1 MLRQLLSGFSSI
13 HVGLQVGYLISIL
26 IEKGIPILLEQ
37 TSRRFP
43 KRKVKS
49 FGVEDRIS
57 ALPDD
62 LLVRILLLVPTKDAL
77 ATMILSKRWRSI
89 WTMVPKLDYLEM
101 ISDDTNKVV
110 IGGLLG
116 RLLERFFGRNDQK
129 RLWLLRFIDESL
141 QAHKAPVLEA
151 LAIGVDRGR
160 HVDVVDVGNWI
171 KKAVHSRVRELG
183 FILRWSAEPTRLP
196 NNLYTCDTLVSL
208 GLSNKILVDVPSPAC
223 LPSLKYLILDS
234 VVYKDEDSLAR
245 FLSSCP
251 LLKTLIVERH
261 HQDNVKVFNIKAPFL
276 VFLSYHYVKLEPH
289 GEAIEG
295 SLVIDSPALKK
306 IFITDHSRD
315 SYSIENEPRLE
326 KANINFRCYPDDR
339 FRTSLSSVMCLEL
352 VLSFATVCGALFSFI
367 LFIFFIGI
375 VVTYLRKNICINTS
389 RGFTYV
395 LLCSLQF
402 SWFSTIGYSY
412 LMECKIILVHD
423 LDWLQPLMFLLQNS
437 PNLKVLLIDKTFIQV
452 AEELPLS
459 WNQPSSVP
467 GCLSTHLEIF
477 EWREYK
483 GRNEERE
490 FINYI
495 FANSKCLKRAGFSL
509 KSTGNHKDRKNMKD
523 LESMYRVSTSSQLL
537 FSTQVEYM
545 SVSGETRE

>member
-339 FRTSLSSVMCLEL
+339 FRTSLSSVMCLEI
-352 VLSFATVCGALFSFI
+352 VLSFAT
-367 LFIFFIGI
+367 
-375 VVTYLRKNICINTS
+375 
-389 RGFTYV
+389 
-395 LLCSLQF
+395 F

-545 SVSGETRE
+545 SVSDETRE

>member
-1 MLRQLLSGFSSI
+1 
-13 HVGLQVGYLISIL
+13 
-26 IEKGIPILLEQ
+26 
-37 TSRRFP
+37 
-43 KRKVKS
+43 
-49 FGVEDRIS
+49 
-57 ALPDD
+57 
-62 LLVRILLLVPTKDAL
+62 
-77 ATMILSKRWRSI
+77 MILSKRWRSI

-234 VVYKDEDSLAR
+234 
-245 FLSSCP
+245 
-251 LLKTLIVERH
+251 
-261 HQDNVKVFNIKAPFL
+261 
-276 VFLSYHYVKLEPH
+276 
-289 GEAIEG
+289 G

-352 VLSFATVCGALFSFI
+352 VLSFAT
-367 LFIFFIGI
+367 
-375 VVTYLRKNICINTS
+375 
-389 RGFTYV
+389 
-395 LLCSLQF
+395 F

>member
-37 TSRRFP
+37 TSRRFL

-62 LLVRILLLVPTKDAL
+62 LLVRILLLVPTKDAV

-116 RLLERFFGRNDQK
+116 RLLGRLLERFFVRSDQK

-160 HVDVVDVGNWI
+160 HVDVVDVENWI

-208 GLSNKILVDVPSPAC
+208 GLSNKILLDVPSPAC

-261 HQDNVKVFNIKAPFL
+261 HQDNVKVFNIKAPCL

-289 GEAIEG
+289 GEGIEG

-352 VLSFATVCGALFSFI
+352 VLSFAT
-367 LFIFFIGI
+367 
-375 VVTYLRKNICINTS
+375 
-389 RGFTYV
+389 
-395 LLCSLQF
+395 F

-509 KSTGNHKDRKNMKD
+509 KSTGNHTDRKNMKD

>member
-62 LLVRILLLVPTKDAL
+62 LLVRILLLVPTKDAV

-116 RLLERFFGRNDQK
+116 RLLGRLLERFFVRSDQK

-151 LAIGVDRGR
+151 LAIGVDRGG

-223 LPSLKYLILDS
+223 LPSLKY
-234 VVYKDEDSLAR
+234 
-245 FLSSCP
+245 
-251 LLKTLIVERH
+251 
-261 HQDNVKVFNIKAPFL
+261 
-276 VFLSYHYVKLEPH
+276 

-295 SLVIDSPALKK
+295 SLVIDSPALRK
-306 IFITDHSRD
+306 IFITDHSID

-339 FRTSLSSVMCLEL
+339 FRTSISSVMCLEL
-352 VLSFATVCGALFSFI
+352 VLSFAT
-367 LFIFFIGI
+367 
-375 VVTYLRKNICINTS
+375 
-389 RGFTYV
+389 
-395 LLCSLQF
+395 F

-437 PNLKVLLIDKTFIQV
+437 PNLKVLLIDKVGTLIHSSNKIKSKCDSQPLGIASQTFIQV

>member
-352 VLSFATVCGALFSFI
+352 VLSFAT
-367 LFIFFIGI
+367 
-375 VVTYLRKNICINTS
+375 
-389 RGFTYV
+389 
-395 LLCSLQF
+395 F

-437 PNLKVLLIDKTFIQV
+437 PNLKVLLIDKVGTLIHSSNNKIKSKCDSQPLGIASQTFIQV

>member
-160 HVDVVDVGNWI
+160 HVDVVDVENWI

-315 SYSIENEPRLE
+315 SYSIENEPLLE

-375 VVTYLRKNICINTS
+375 VVTYLRKNICRNICINTS
-389 RGFTYV
+389 RV
-395 LLCSLQF
+395 LLMCCCVHCSFPGLALLA
-402 SWFSTIGYSY
+402 T
-412 LMECKIILVHD
+412 LIL
-423 LDWLQPLMFLLQNS
+423 W
-437 PNLKVLLIDKTFIQV
+437 
-452 AEELPLS
+452 
-459 WNQPSSVP
+459 SV
-467 GCLSTHLEIF
+467 
-477 EWREYK
+477 R
-483 GRNEERE
+483 
-490 FINYI
+490 
-495 FANSKCLKRAGFSL
+495 
-509 KSTGNHKDRKNMKD
+509 
-523 LESMYRVSTSSQLL
+523 
-537 FSTQVEYM
+537 
-545 SVSGETRE
+545 